1 MILCER
7 RRSEFVIL
15 PPSGQSV
22 PAIFRNQQAD
32 SRTHFALLSQVQ
44 RFRAR
49 IYLEDGAITRDEL
62 TSDGRHKSPVDDDSW
77 HVVSL
82 DPQGQ
87 VCACLRFL
95 EESDLRNFD
104 DLWVSRAAAARSSNG
119 KAFRR
124 AVEREIGDARET
136 GVRFGEVG
144 GWAVA
149 ENYRLGPEPLR
160 IILATYGLLEL
171 LGSCIG
177 LATATWRHSSA
188 QILRRIGLS
197 PLFVDGTALPPYR
210 DPAYDCEME
219 VLRFDSRRPNPKY
232 HHMVKALASS
242 LLSAPLYGHGNPRT
256 VLQPAQRA
264 FEMPRVVEPMVAL
277 APVA

>member
-1 MILCER
+1 MILCDR

-15 PPSGQSV
+15 PPSGHSV
-22 PAIFRNQQAD
+22 PAMFRNQQAD
-32 SRTHFALLSQVQ
+32 SRMHFALLTKVQ
-44 RFRAR
+44 RFRGR
-49 IYLEDGAITRDEL
+49 IYLNDGAITHHEL
-62 TSDGRHKSPVDDDSW
+62 SSDGRHKSPVDDESW
-77 HVVSL
+77 HVISL
-82 DPQGQ
+82 DSRGE

-104 DLWVSRAAAARSSNG
+104 DLLVSRAAAARSNNA

-124 AVEREIGDARET
+124 AVEREISDARES
-136 GVRFGEVG
+136 GLRFGEVG

-188 QILRRIGLS
+188 QILRRIGLA
-197 PLFVDGTALPPYR
+197 PLVVDGNALPPYH

-219 VLRFDSRRPNPKY
+219 VLRFDSRLPNPKY
-232 HHMVKALASS
+232 RQMVRALASS
-242 LLSAPLYGHGNPRT
+242 LLTAPLFGPGNPHRT
-256 VLQPAQRA
+256 LQPALRT
-264 FEMPRVVEPMVAL
+264 FEMPLEPMAVL

>member
-1 MILCER
+1 MVLCDKK
-7 RRSEFVIL
+7 RSEFVIL
-15 PPSGQSV
+15 PPSGQAV
-22 PAIFRNQQAD
+22 PAVFRNLQED
-32 SRTHFALLSQVQ
+32 SRVHFDLLSKVQ
-44 RFRAR
+44 RFRGR
-49 IYLEDGAITRDEL
+49 IYLEDGAITRSEL
-62 TSDGRHKSPVDDDSW
+62 TSDGRHKSPVDDESW

-82 DPQGQ
+82 DRQGE

-119 KAFRR
+119 KAFRA
-124 AVEREIGDARET
+124 AVEREIGEARDR
-136 GVRFGEVG
+136 GLRFGEVG

-149 ENYRLGPEPLR
+149 ESYRLGPEPLR

-171 LGSCIG
+171 LGSCVG

-188 QILRRIGLS
+188 QILRRIGLE
-197 PLFVDGTALPPYR
+197 PLLVDGAALPPYR

-219 VLRFDSRRPNPKY
+219 VLRFDSRLPNPKY
-232 HHMVKALASS
+232 ASMVRSMATS
-242 LLSAPLYGHGNPRT
+242 LLSAPLFGHATRT
-256 VLQPAQRA
+256 MMQPAARS
-264 FEMPRVVEPMVAL
+264 FEMPRVVKPIAAL

>member
-15 PPSGQSV
+15 PPSGQTA
-22 PAIFRNQQAD
+22 PALFRNQQAD
-32 SRTHFALLSQVQ
+32 SRMHFALLTKVQ
-44 RFRAR
+44 RFRGR
-49 IYLEDGAITRDEL
+49 IYLEDGAITRQEL
-62 TSDGRHKSPVDDDSW
+62 TSDGRHKSPVDDESW
-77 HVVSL
+77 HVISL
-82 DPQGQ
+82 DSKGE

-104 DLWVSRAAAARSSNG
+104 DLWVSRAAAARSTSG
-119 KAFRR
+119 KAFRQ
-124 AVEREIGDARET
+124 AVEREITNARET

-149 ENYRLGPEPLR
+149 ESHRLGPEPLR

-171 LGSCIG
+171 LGSCVG

-188 QILRRIGLS
+188 QILRRIGLA
-197 PLFVDGTALPPYR
+197 PLFVDGAALPPYH

-219 VLRFDSRRPNPKY
+219 VLRFDSRLPNPKY
-232 HHMVKALASS
+232 RHMVRELAST
-242 LLSAPLYGHGNPRT
+242 LLSAPLFGPGNPRP
-256 VLQPAQRA
+256 VQRTA
-264 FEMPRVVEPMVAL
+264 SRSFEMPLAVEPMAAL